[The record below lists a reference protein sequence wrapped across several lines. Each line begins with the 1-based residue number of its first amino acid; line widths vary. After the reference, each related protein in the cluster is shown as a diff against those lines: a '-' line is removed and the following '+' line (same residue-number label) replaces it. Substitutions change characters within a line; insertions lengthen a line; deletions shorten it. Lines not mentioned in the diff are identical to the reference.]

1 MPRDTKRFFDLVKFP
16 TFFSFLRIKKN
27 GKK

>member
-1 MPRDTKRFFDLVKFP
+1 MPRDTKRFFDLVDFL
-16 TFFSFLRIKKN
+16 TFFSFLRTKKN

>member
-1 MPRDTKRFFDLVKFP
+1 MPRDTKRFFDLVKFS
-16 TFFSFLRIKKN
+16 TFFLFLRTKKN